1 MIQLIYQDDMPLRI
15 LVVSATPAESEILKA
30 MNGVDLIPVV
40 TGVGTVATAWTLTRY
55 FCGGQLPDLAI
66 NIGIAGSF
74 NSDIQPGDV
83 VMPVSDC
90 FADAGVEDRSG
101 FLSLS
106 EAGLQ
111 DPDELPFRSGRIIAE
126 NRFMSAASEI
136 LRPVSAITV
145 NTATGSLQTIARL
158 SGKYNPDI
166 ETMEGAAFF
175 YVCSREKIP
184 FMALRA
190 VSNIVEPRNRENW
203 KIGLALANLSVK
215 LNEVLVLIK

>member
-1 MIQLIYQDDMPLRI
+1 MPLRI
-15 LVVSATPAESEILKA
+15 LVVSATQTESEILKEV
-30 MNGVDLIPVV
+30 NGVDLIPVV
-40 TGVGTVATAWTLTRY
+40 TGVGAVATAWTLTRY
-55 FCGGQLPDLAI
+55 LCGEQLPDLAV

-74 NSDIQPGDV
+74 NSDIPPGDV

-90 FADAGVEDRSG
+90 FADSGVEDRSG

-111 DPDELPFRSGRIIAE
+111 DSDELPFRSGRIIAE
-126 NRFMSAASEI
+126 NRFVSAASQI

-145 NTATGSLQTIARL
+145 NTASGSLPTIARI
-158 SGKYNPDI
+158 SEKYHPDI

-190 VSNIVEPRNRENW
+190 VSNMVEPRDREKWN
-203 KIGLALANLSVK
+203 IGLALANLSVK
-215 LNEVLVLIK
+215 LHEILLLFK

>member
-1 MIQLIYQDDMPLRI
+1 MPLRI
-15 LVVSATPAESEILKA
+15 LVVSATQTESEILKA
-30 MNGVDLIPVV
+30 VNGIDLIPLV
-40 TGVGTVATAWTLTRY
+40 TGVGAVATAWTLTRY
-55 FCGGQLPDLAI
+55 LCVEQLPDLAV

-74 NSDIQPGDV
+74 NSDIQPGEV

-90 FADAGVEDRSG
+90 FADAGAEDRSG

-126 NRFMSAASEI
+126 NRFVYAASAF

-145 NTATGSLQTIARL
+145 NTATGSLPTIDRL
-158 SGKYNPDI
+158 SEMYHPDI

-184 FMALRA
+184 FMSLRA
-190 VSNIVEPRNRENW
+190 VSNMVEPRDREKWN
-203 KIGLALANLSVK
+203 IGLALANLSVK
-215 LNEVLVLIK
+215 LNEILLLFK

>member
-1 MIQLIYQDDMPLRI
+1 MPLRI
-15 LVVSATPAESEILKA
+15 LVVSATPAESEVMPAI
-30 MNGVDLIPVV
+30 NGVELIPVV
-40 TGVGTVATAWTLTRY
+40 TGVGAVATAWSLTRY
-55 FCGGQLPDLAI
+55 LCREHLPDVAL
-66 NIGIAGSF
+66 NIGIAGSY

-90 FADAGVEDRSG
+90 FADSGVEDRSG

-106 EAGLQ
+106 ETGLQ

-126 NRFMSAASEI
+126 NRFVSAASEI

-145 NTATGSLQTIARL
+145 NTATGSLPTIARL
-158 SGKYNPDI
+158 SEKYHPDI

-175 YVCSREKIP
+175 YVCSRERIP

-190 VSNIVEPRNRENW
+190 VSNMVEPRDREKWN
-203 KIGLALANLSVK
+203 IGLALANLSVK
-215 LNEVLVLIK
+215 LNEILLLFK

>member
-1 MIQLIYQDDMPLRI
+1 MPLRI

>member
-1 MIQLIYQDDMPLRI
+1 MPLRI

-30 MNGVDLIPVV
+30 INGVDLIPVV

-55 FCGGQLPDLAI
+55 LCGGQLPDLAI

-74 NSDIQPGDV
+74 NIDLKPGDV

-90 FADAGVEDRSG
+90 IADAGVEDRSG

-111 DPDELPFRSGRIIAE
+111 DPDELPFRAGRIMAE
-126 NRFMSAASEI
+126 NRFVSEASEI

-175 YVCSREKIP
+175 YVCSREKVP

-190 VSNIVEPRNRENW
+190 VSNMVEPRNREKWN
-203 KIGLALANLSVK
+203 IALALANLSAK
-215 LNEVLVLIK
+215 LNEVLLLFK

>member
-1 MIQLIYQDDMPLRI
+1 MPPRI
-15 LVVSATPAESEILKA
+15 LVVSATQAESEILKA
-30 MNGVDLIPVV
+30 INGVDLIPLV
-40 TGVGTVATAWTLTRY
+40 TGVGTVATAWTLTRH
-55 FCGGQLPDLAI
+55 FCGDQLPDLAV

-74 NSDIQPGDV
+74 NNDIQPGNV

-90 FADAGVEDRSG
+90 FADSGIEDRSG

-111 DPDELPFRSGRIIAE
+111 DPDELPFRSAKIIAE
-126 NRFMSAASEI
+126 NRFVSAASEI

-145 NTATGSLQTIARL
+145 NTATGSLPTIARL
-158 SGKYNPDI
+158 SEKYHPDI

-175 YVCSREKIP
+175 YVCSRERIP

-190 VSNIVEPRNRENW
+190 VSNMVEPRDREKW
-203 KIGLALANLSVK
+203 KTEMALANLSVK
-215 LNEVLVLIK
+215 LNEVLLLLFK

>member
-1 MIQLIYQDDMPLRI
+1 MPLRI
-15 LVVSATPAESEILKA
+15 LAVSATAAESEVLKA
-30 MNGVDLIPVV
+30 INGVDIIPLV
-40 TGVGTVATAWTLTRY
+40 TGVGAVATAWALTRY
-55 FCGGQLPDLAI
+55 LCCEQLPDLAI

-74 NSDIQPGDV
+74 NSDIQLGDV

-90 FADAGVEDRSG
+90 FADSGVEERSG

-111 DPDELPFRSGRIIAE
+111 DPDERPFTSGRILTE
-126 NRFMSAASEI
+126 NRFVSAASEI
-136 LRPVSAITV
+136 LRPVSSITV
-145 NTATGSLQTIARL
+145 NTATGSLKTIARL
-158 SGKYNPDI
+158 SGKYHPDI

-190 VSNIVEPRNRENW
+190 VSNMVEPRDREKWN
-203 KIGLALANLSVK
+203 IELALANLSVK
-215 LNEVLVLIK
+215 LNEVLLLFK